1 MDPALQE
8 DHLHHRLLLRLRPDR
23 AFTRIFGRTNPISA
37 RYRHGSPSGNS
48 EPDMIAAAKELP
60 WREAL
65 DIELDE
71 LADFRGISIS
81 PVQPALV
88 NSNDERPSL
97 VKGS

>member
-1 MDPALQE
+1 MDPALRE
-8 DHLHHRLLLRLRPDR
+8 DHHHHRLLPRLRPDR

-37 RYRHGSPSGNS
+37 RCRPGSPSGNS
-48 EPDMIAAAKELP
+48 EPDMIAAAKALP

-81 PVQPALV
+81 SVQPTLA
-88 NSNDERPSL
+88 NSTDERLTPVS
-97 VKGS
+97 